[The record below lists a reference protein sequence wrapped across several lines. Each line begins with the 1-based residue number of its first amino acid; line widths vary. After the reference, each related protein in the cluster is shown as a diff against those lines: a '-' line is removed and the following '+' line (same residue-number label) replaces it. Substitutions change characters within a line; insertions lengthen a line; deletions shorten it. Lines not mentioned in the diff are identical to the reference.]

1 MINRNV
7 ELAGDTCVE
16 YVHCIRIAALPSEE
30 YRRQHG
36 ELSGGYAEQEGEVTW
51 LALTLCDS
59 CAVSCLG
66 CLTWR
71 PEPKLADIVHDV
83 PSSLGLQK
91 TAIVVGLYLRPLF
104 DGGGDGD
111 LESLYGRRLLGAG
124 DGDLGPRLLRTGL
137 SERSAERDSER
148 ESDRERLKLLPL
160 FAPPDLLGGVTLR
173 ERPRGARPGTART
186 GVTLG
191 ERPRI

>member
-1 MINRNV
+1 MATRTQI
-7 ELAGDTCVE
+7 
-16 YVHCIRIAALPSEE
+16 
-30 YRRQHG
+30 
-36 ELSGGYAEQEGEVTW
+36 SGQ
-51 LALTLCDS
+51 CS
-59 CAVSCLG
+59 RCAV
-66 CLTWR
+66 
-71 PEPKLADIVHDV
+71 
-83 PSSLGLQK
+83 
-91 TAIVVGLYLRPLF
+91 LYLRPLF

-111 LESLYGRRLLGAG
+111 LESLYGRRLLGGG

-137 SERSAERDSER
+137 SERSTERDSER

-173 ERPRGARPGTART
+173 ERPRGARPGTTRT